1 MELCKLPFVVFY
13 KREREEE
20 EEEANFVSIL
30 TGPNGF

>member
-20 EEEANFVSIL
+20 EEANFVSIL